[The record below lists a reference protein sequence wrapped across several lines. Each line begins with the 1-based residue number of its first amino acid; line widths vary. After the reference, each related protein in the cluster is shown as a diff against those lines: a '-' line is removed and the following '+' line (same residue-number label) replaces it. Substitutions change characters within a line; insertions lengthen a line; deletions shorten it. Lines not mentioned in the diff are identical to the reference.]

1 MIVACGALSLGGA
14 KGRLVS
20 LAFIFSLF
28 FANHGV
34 LGVSFPPLVPVVAA
48 NVVALLANVY
58 ESLQGGSMGKWA
70 YFLEKVI
77 FGVLFLAEPAFLVQD
92 PFTYAVE
99 GTDALLVG
107 QKLGFA
113 VGMVLCMHA
122 AMALFEPPTGC
133 IMAVVIVMGGM
144 AKMAHVDNVQMPAA
158 SLGAAAVTLAIC
170 AYDLFKNG
178 ADEKEKGKTQ

>member
-14 KGRLVS
+14 KGRLAS
-20 LAFIFSLF
+20 FAFIFSLF
-28 FANHGV
+28 IVNHV
-34 LGVSFPPLVPVVAA
+34 VDLLPFPPLVPVVAA

-58 ESLQGGSMGKWA
+58 ESLQGGSMGKWT
-70 YFLEKVI
+70 YFLMQVS
-77 FGVLFLAEPAFLVQD
+77 FGLLFLAEPAFLVQD
-92 PFTYAVE
+92 PFTFAVE

-107 QKLGFA
+107 QTLGFA

-122 AMALFEPPTGC
+122 AMALLEPPTGC
-133 IMAVVIVMGGM
+133 VAAVVIVMGGM
-144 AKMAHVDNVQMPAA
+144 AKMVLVDNVQMPAA

-170 AYDLFKNG
+170 AYDLLKNG